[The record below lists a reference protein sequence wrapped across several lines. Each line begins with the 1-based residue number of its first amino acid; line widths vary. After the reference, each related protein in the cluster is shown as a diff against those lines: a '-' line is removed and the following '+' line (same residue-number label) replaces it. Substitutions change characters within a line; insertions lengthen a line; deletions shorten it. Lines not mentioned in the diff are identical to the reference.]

1 MDFKIISSKENALIK
16 FAKQL
21 LDKKGRKEYGKMLI
35 EGKKTIADLLK
46 LNVDIE
52 MIFCSS
58 QTQEFVKN
66 LNPPPS
72 TQCVL
77 CENNIINQITHQTTS
92 QEVVA
97 VVKIPKQKSLL
108 PTTNFLVLDGLQD
121 AGNIGTIMRTALAT
135 GFNTIYLIDCV
146 DISNPKVVDSSMTA
160 IFHLNLVSIDR
171 EEFIDLVKRNDLK
184 LLSAELD
191 GENACTMSVPC
202 GIIGLV
208 IGNEGNGVSDL
219 VSKNSFKKITLP
231 MSQSIESLN
240 ASVSAGILMYLIK
253 MKNGEL

>member
-1 MDFKIISSKENALIK
+1 MDFKVISSKDNATIK

-21 LDKKGRKEYGKMLI
+21 LDKKARKESGKMLI
-35 EGKKTIADLLK
+35 EGKKTISDLLK
-46 LNVDIE
+46 LNVKIE
-52 MIFCSS
+52 MIFCSNN
-58 QTQEFVKN
+58 TQEFVKN

-77 CENNIINQITHQTTS
+77 CENNIISQITHQTTS

-97 VVKIPKQKSLL
+97 IVDIPQQKSLL
-108 PTTNFLVLDGLQD
+108 PNTNFLVLDGLQD

-160 IFHLNLVSIDR
+160 IFHLNLVRIGR
-171 EEFIDLVKRNDLK
+171 EEFIDLVKQNNLK
-184 LLSAELD
+184 LLSAELN
-191 GENACTMSVPC
+191 GENACAMSVPC

-219 VSKNSFKKITLP
+219 VSQNSFKKITLP

-253 MKNGEL
+253 MKNGEF